1 METYNFFPGLTN
13 FVSRHPILV
22 NYAEIISLL
31 IFAIG
36 IIMHFMAIKNAD
48 KVIEIGSVLTALT
61 YWFHAFKLV
70 EVENTEASG
79 KLNSS
84 AVIRYIYKL
93 TYLTYFLLFI
103 AIATQILKS
112 KISESLLSVT
122 VFTLIF
128 VLIISLLTKGVDRSK
143 IYNFSYYLRLIPALL
158 LLLVLFTIHFELF

>member
-1 METYNFFPGLTN
+1 METYNFFPSLTN
-13 FVSRHPILV
+13 FVSKHPILLK
-22 NYAEIISLL
+22 YIEIISLL

-36 IIMHFMAIKNAD
+36 IIMHFMAIKNGD
-48 KVIEIGSVLTALT
+48 IVVEIGSVLTAIT
-61 YWFHAFKLV
+61 YLLLAYKLV

-84 AVIRYIYKL
+84 VVIRYIYKL
-93 TYLTYFLLFI
+93 TYIVYILLFI

-128 VLIISLLTKGVDRSK
+128 VLIISLLTKGIDRSK
-143 IYNFSYYLRLIPALL
+143 IYNFSYYLRLVPALL
-158 LLLVLFTIHFELF
+158 LLLVLLYIHFKL

>member
-1 METYNFFPGLTN
+1 METYNFFPSLTN
-13 FVSRHPILV
+13 FVSKHLILLK
-22 NYAEIISLL
+22 YIEIISLL

-36 IIMHFMAIKNAD
+36 IIMHFMAIKNGD
-48 KVIEIGSVLTALT
+48 IVVEIGSVLTAIT
-61 YWFHAFKLV
+61 YLLLAYKLV

-84 AVIRYIYKL
+84 VVIRYIYKL
-93 TYLTYFLLFI
+93 TYIVYILLFI

-128 VLIISLLTKGVDRSK
+128 VLIISLLTKGIDRSK
-143 IYNFSYYLRLIPALL
+143 IYNFSYYLRLVPALL
-158 LLLVLFTIHFELF
+158 LLLVLLYIHFKL